1 MLAYWY
7 NAPRH
12 IKLIFIIAV
21 CAVIYAGNQV
31 QPLSPTST
39 ILSLILGF
47 GLHFGQYLQTK
58 ISDSTP
64 YKTSFQFLLRI
75 YPIFIVVIVI
85 YLLPAQDR
93 WILSVQAL
101 GFVLVGFF
109 LVSVYQNRAKRFN

>member
-21 CAVIYAGNQV
+21 CSAIYAANKT
-31 QPLSPTST
+31 QPLSPSYT
-39 ILSLILGF
+39 ILSLGLGF

-58 ISDSTP
+58 TP
-64 YKTSFQFLLRI
+64 DRSSYKSNFQFLLRI
-75 YPIFIVVIVI
+75 YPFIIVALVVWMLPPQHNWIVTI
-85 YLLPAQDR
+85 
-93 WILSVQAL
+93 QAL

-109 LVSVYQNRAKRFN
+109 LVSIYQNRAKRF